1 MEYENDVM
9 RYLIF
14 KCFSPAILII
24 DSSGTAPGTMIYKDI
39 DSKFNETNFVKVNN
53 GTKISIAIGSYIT
66 KIRNKKTEALFTL
79 KLWMD
84 LLK

>member
-66 KIRNKKTEALFTL
+66 KI
-79 KLWMD
+79 
-84 LLK
+84 